1 MQNVAIVADVKLITV
16 LITYADNG
24 KMLFEAGRRRFLAGS
39 EDVRE
44 SAEVRGSM
52 L

>member
-1 MQNVAIVADVKLITV
+1 MNLITV
-16 LITYADNG
+16 LLTYVDNG

-39 EDVRE
+39 EDVGE
-44 SAEVRGSM
+44 SAEVRGGM